1 MWVDTDFVFTQ
12 RKGEA
17 MHPYTMTKWFSK
29 FLTDNNLKKIT
40 FHQLRYTS
48 ASVLINKDI
57 NTNKISTR
65 LGHSNTSTTVNIY
78 GHVLK
83 TADQHEKTLFP
94 YKSKKPVNHLVY

>member
-1 MWVDTDFVFTQ
+1 MN
-12 RKGEA
+12 R
-17 MHPYTMTKWFSK
+17 
-29 FLTDNNLKKIT
+29 NL
-40 FHQLRYTS
+40 
-48 ASVLINKDI
+48 
-57 NTNKISTR
+57 NTNEISAR